1 MSKKLHRKSISNSF
15 KIKGHLCKV
24 ILDPWCKLENG
35 FYNWNVGFAVGKS
48 NRQINDWYHKRK
60 NRRARS
66 LKNKLTGAVGIK
78 AIGEGWRRVL
88 QMRWHIQPGDSV
100 TITCTSAKP
109 EQQFIAFQYW
119 RRYHCDWLYDSK
131 NLEFHWTRPPYPDD
145 TIWQKYKFIAKVP
158 DDPLKPIHP
167 GAYFDCFTLL

>member
-66 LKNKLTGAVGIK
+66 LNRKLTGKVGLKLI
-78 AIGEGWRRVL
+78 AEGWYKVL
-88 QMRWHIQPGDSV
+88 QMRWYVKPGDSL
-100 TITCTSAKP
+100 TISCTSAKP
-109 EQQFIAFQYW
+109 EQQFRAFKYW
-119 RRYHCDWLYDSK
+119 QRHHCDWLCDDEK
-131 NLEFHWTRPPYPDD
+131 LEFHWTRPPYPDD
-145 TIWQKYKFIAKVP
+145 TIWDKYEFIPKVP
-158 DDPLKPIHP
+158 DNPLEPVYP